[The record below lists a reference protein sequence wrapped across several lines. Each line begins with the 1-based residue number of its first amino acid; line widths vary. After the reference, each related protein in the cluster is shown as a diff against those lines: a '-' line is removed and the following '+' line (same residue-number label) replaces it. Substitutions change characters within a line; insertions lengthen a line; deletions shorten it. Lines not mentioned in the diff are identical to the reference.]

1 MNQAKMKLS
10 GRMALGMGIGAL
22 LMYALDPQQGPR
34 RRQMLRGQVVQLG
47 RSGGALLDTGAERR
61 ASVPD
66 RRSHADD
73 ALTGK
78 ARAGRPSLLAW
89 AAVLGLG
96 ALAMSD
102 KSLRRSAADM
112 VRGRS
117 IEVEKSIQIDTT
129 PEQLYDLW
137 SNYDN
142 FPRFM
147 SRVEAVRSLGGDRS
161 HWVVKG
167 PAGTRLEWDS
177 VLTERERGKV
187 LAWRSQPGSTVEHAG
202 QVRFEPAPRGT
213 LATVRL
219 SYRPPGGTLGH
230 AAASLFGLNPRQ
242 DLDADLARMKSF
254 VESGQRSAEVGQ
266 HSPQASVRSEVGTV
280 S

>member
-1 MNQAKMKLS
+1 MNQSKMKLS

-34 RRQMLRGQVVQLG
+34 RRQMLRGRVVQLG
-47 RSGGALLDTGAERR
+47 RSGSALVDAGADRPASRTSPRSPAAE
-61 ASVPD
+61 
-66 RRSHADD
+66 
-73 ALTGK
+73 ALPGK
-78 ARAGRPSLLAW
+78 ARAGLPSPLVW

-102 KSLRRSAADM
+102 KSLRRSAAGM
-112 VRGRS
+112 LRGRP

-137 SNYDN
+137 RDYDN

-147 SRVEAVRSLGGDRS
+147 SRVEEVRSLGDDRS

-167 PAGTRLEWDS
+167 PAGTRLEWDAE
-177 VLTERERGKV
+177 LTERERGKL
-187 LAWRSQPGSTVEHAG
+187 LAWRSQPGSSVEHAG
-202 QVRFEPAPRGT
+202 QVRFEPALGGT

-219 SYRPPGGTLGH
+219 SYRPPGGALGH
-230 AAASLFGLNPRQ
+230 AAASLFGRNPRQ

-254 VESGQRSAEVGQ
+254 VESGPRPAQVGQ
-266 HSPQASVRSEVGTV
+266 HLP
-280 S
+280 